1 MTVYKRSVIVTASI
15 SIVSLIIATSL
26 NYVVK
31 EKFWSNVCL
40 GLFGSSILTM
50 ITSII
55 GYFVERKNCME
66 GFYTETLKFAGRL
79 KRYYYITELEEKIN
93 FFLNMMDYDIANWD
107 DFFSKIDF
115 FCKKQ
120 RDYIFHK
127 IYVPLMRIEK
137 NISKSEWRFRMYKCG
152 TGGKQSVIAD
162 YVNEIEK
169 YFYEIEDIDDFFENG
184 NKSKIIDKVICEE
197 LLVHYCEIMRGK
209 KKYQKWRKETCDN

>member
-1 MTVYKRSVIVTASI
+1 
-15 SIVSLIIATSL
+15 
-26 NYVVK
+26 
-31 EKFWSNVCL
+31 
-40 GLFGSSILTM
+40 M

-79 KRYYYITELEEKIN
+79 KRYYYITELEEKID

-107 DFFSKIDF
+107 GFFSKIDF

-120 RDYIFHK
+120 RDYIYHK
-127 IYVPLMRIEK
+127 IYVTLKKIDDD
-137 NISKSEWRFRMYKCG
+137 ISMCEWHFRMYKCG

-197 LLVHYCEIMRGK
+197 LFVHYYKIMYGK
-209 KKYQKWRKETCDN
+209 KKISKMEKKWIN

>member
-15 SIVSLIIATSL
+15 SIVSLIIVIII
-26 NYVVK
+26 NYVGI
-31 EKFWSNVCL
+31 ETFWSDVCL

-79 KRYYYITELEEKIN
+79 KRYYYITELEEKI
-93 FFLNMMDYDIANWD
+93 
-107 DFFSKIDF
+107 DF

-120 RDYIFHK
+120 RDYIYHK
-127 IYVPLMRIEK
+127 IYVPLKKIDDD
-137 NISKSEWRFRMYKCG
+137 ISMCEWHFRMYKCG

-197 LLVHYCEIMRGK
+197 LFVHYYKIMYGK
-209 KKYQKWRKETCDN
+209 KKISKMEKKWIN

>member
-15 SIVSLIIATSL
+15 SIVSLITVIII
-26 NYVVK
+26 NYVGI
-31 EKFWSNVCL
+31 ETFWSDVCL

-79 KRYYYITELEEKIN
+79 KRYYYITELEEKI
-93 FFLNMMDYDIANWD
+93 
-107 DFFSKIDF
+107 DF

-120 RDYIFHK
+120 RDYIYHK
-127 IYVPLMRIEK
+127 IYVPLKKIDDD
-137 NISKSEWRFRMYKCG
+137 ISMCEWHFRMYKCG

-197 LLVHYCEIMRGK
+197 LFVHYYKIMYGK
-209 KKYQKWRKETCDN
+209 KKISKMEKKWIN

>member
-15 SIVSLIIATSL
+15 SIVSLIIVIII
-26 NYVVK
+26 NYVGI
-31 EKFWSNVCL
+31 ETFWSDVCL

-79 KRYYYITELEEKIN
+79 KRYYYITELEEKI
-93 FFLNMMDYDIANWD
+93 
-107 DFFSKIDF
+107 DF

-120 RDYIFHK
+120 RDYIYHK
-127 IYVPLMRIEK
+127 IYVPLKKIDDD
-137 NISKSEWRFRMYKCG
+137 ISMCEWRFRMYKCG

-197 LLVHYCEIMRGK
+197 LFVHYYKIMYGK
-209 KKYQKWRKETCDN
+209 KKISKMEKKWIN